1 MLHSSI
7 SSTIVECG
15 SGVWNQD
22 QPLIFGSSFGIYS
35 SHHCCHRHH
44 LNSLSQ
50 NSSTSG
56 APPLSWGMWACW
68 CRWRNHKGDPTN
80 GRLMRCIDETHN
92 ENCGLFCSLSC
103 FSPQI
108 TLFQSDNH
116 DNSPNNNK
124 HSQWQPGG
132 WTNDPSLIFVYS
144 SLNHHRHD
152 QWPKLNSQPLPSLE
166 GCRHGSF
173 LLDEWT

>member
-22 QPLIFGSSFGIYS
+22 QPLIFGSSFVIYS
-35 SHHCCHRHH
+35 SHHCHCCHH

-68 CRWRNHKGDPTN
+68 HRWRNHKGDPTN
-80 GRLMRCIDETHN
+80 GRLMRCINKTHD

-103 FSPQI
+103 FSLQI

-124 HSQWQPGG
+124 HGQWQPGG
-132 WTNDPSLIFVYS
+132 WTKDPSLILVYS
-144 SLNHHRHD
+144 SLNHCHHN
-152 QWPKLNSQPLPSLE
+152 QQPELNSQPLSSLG
-166 GCRHGSF
+166 GCRQ
-173 LLDEWT
+173 